1 MDRGHLEALLGGY
14 LDALVARAP
23 ERLRASGG
31 CRFTENG
38 VELELGDGLWATA
51 SGLGTYRHC
60 VLDPEAGQA
69 GFVGVVQ
76 EQGVDHIMALRL
88 GAADGLVTEV
98 ETVVI
103 RDPRGAGQY
112 ERLGDPDPRWRATT
126 PPAQRLPREHL
137 VALADAYWSGM
148 ERNDGRGVYPFADAC
163 ERTENGTHTTNRP
176 SPAPYGHW
184 EIEDFVTRGAR
195 AQLELGFFRFV
206 SRVRARRFPVVDEA
220 RSVVLSFAL
229 LDHGG
234 TADSVRL
241 TDGRVLAYPSYFLT
255 PRTLL
260 AAEAFK
266 VEKGLLRL
274 IEANLTEVPY
284 GMAAGWA

>member
-1 MDRGHLEALLGGY
+1 MDCGYLEALVEGY
-14 LDALVARAP
+14 VDALVAHTP
-23 ERLRASGG
+23 ERLRASPR

-38 VELELGDGLWATA
+38 VELELGDGLWGTA
-51 SGLGTYRHC
+51 SGLGAYRHS

-69 GFVGVVQ
+69 GFVGVVR
-76 EQGVDHIMALRL
+76 ELGVDAILALRL
-88 GAADGLVTEV
+88 GVADGLLTEV

-126 PPAQRLPREHL
+126 PAAQSLPRRHL
-137 VALADAYWSGM
+137 VALADAYWSGL

-163 ERTENGTHTTNRP
+163 ERTENGTRTTNRP
-176 SPAPYGHW
+176 APAPYGHW
-184 EIEDFVTRGAR
+184 GIEDFVTRSAR
-195 AQLELGFFRFV
+195 AQFELGFFRFV

-241 TDGRVLAYPSYFLT
+241 TDGRLLAYPPYFLT

-260 AAEAFK
+260 VAEAFK

-274 IEANLTEVPY
+274 VEANLTEVPY
-284 GMAAGWA
+284 GMAAAWV